1 MHRTVVMALILAA
14 AAGTA
19 AAAPDPAAE
28 HRDIRCVAVTAIAA
42 QQAKTP
48 EMRMG
53 AAAGV
58 GYFMGRLKG
67 RDPDFDL
74 VARLSA
80 DLKSLKDLEELKPD
94 IVRCAAELKAFGL
107 EAQAAGAALKSLGAQ
122 TTAAPTD

>member
-1 MHRTVVMALILAA
+1 MALILAA
-14 AAGTA
+14 GAGTA
-19 AAAPDPAAE
+19 TAAPDPAAE

-48 EMRMG
+48 EMRLG

-67 RDPDFDL
+67 
-74 VARLSA
+74 
-80 DLKSLKDLEELKPD
+80 LKDLEELKPD

-107 EAQAAGAALKSLGAQ
+107 EAQAAGEALKSLGAQ
-122 TTAAPTD
+122 ATAAPTN